1 MTTRRTFTALFAAL
15 AVATAGLLAPS
26 AGAEDTGTGPDQV
39 IWAQTTGTGS
49 SDLLSGVQVGS
60 YKGDEL
66 RSANVARAD
75 STDCTDCRTVAV
87 AVQAVLVKGNPQTST
102 PTNAAIAINENCV
115 SCITYAFAYQYV
127 VSTDDR
133 VVLTRRGRHVVAAIR
148 EKIDNAA
155 HSDLAPDDLNLRL
168 RELAHDFRVA
178 IDEDLARQDEDIEN
192 RAIDR
197 DSDLVQPP
205 A

>member
-1 MTTRRTFTALFAAL
+1 MTTPRTLTALLAAL
-15 AVATAGLLAPS
+15 AATAGALAPS
-26 AGAEDTGTGPDQV
+26 AGAEDTWTGPDQV
-39 IWAQTTGTGS
+39 IWAQTTGAGS

-87 AVQAVLVKGNPQTST
+87 AVQAVLVKGSPHTSA
-102 PTNAAIAINENCV
+102 PTNAALAINENCV
-115 SCITYAFAYQYV
+115 SCTTYAFAYQYV

-133 VVLTRRGRHVVAAIR
+133 VILTRRGRRQVDALR

-155 HSDLAPDDLNLRL
+155 HSDLALDDLNVRL

-178 IDEDLARQDEDIEN
+178 IDADLARQDEDIED
-192 RAIDR
+192 REIDR
-197 DSDLVQPP
+197 DSDLEQPP